1 MKSNLRVL
9 SIAAFAAAVPALV
22 ITDWYYKGYGLFAMF
37 LLLTVGL
44 LLDQIIRM
52 EFPAGSP
59 APTGH
64 YRKNRLLNMVAL
76 TLFVQAPVGL
86 IYGNQCRPRLG
97 FWLLVI
103 MVCAGICANQIAK
116 LKYPYKT
123 QNKEETL

>member
-1 MKSNLRVL
+1 MKSDLRVL
-9 SIAAFAAAVPALV
+9 SIAAFAAAIPALIV
-22 ITDWYYKGYGLFAMF
+22 TDWYYEGYGIFAMF

-44 LLDQIIRM
+44 LLDQIIRL

-86 IYGNQCRPRLG
+86 IYGNQCHPRLG

-103 MVCAGICANQIAK
+103 MACVGICANQIAK
-116 LKYPYKT
+116 LMYPYTT
-123 QNKEETL
+123 QNKEET